1 MEAEDRLAAQV
12 AGSGIVLFIDFGPTA
27 GDLAFHQD
35 IRRHTEAEAAGIES
49 TFGPWLAPPADPYD
63 EVVLRM
69 PRAKERLRMSLEMAR
84 AAIRPGGTLTVVGHN
99 DSGIRA
105 APKDIEALI
114 GSAEVVGTRWHCRAV
129 SARVDEA
136 FSPTTLDAYDAP
148 WTHDGLEVHSFPGV
162 FAHGRLDPGTALL
175 LSALADE
182 GFDGKRVLDLGCGS
196 GLIAATAAAR
206 GAVADAVDADA
217 VAVEAAMRTGAPHGV
232 RAYASDLFSAVSG
245 PYDRILTNPPFHRDG
260 RVSLTTARELITTA
274 GAHLTRAGEL
284 WMVVNRFLDHTE
296 ALRTG
301 FASFDLVI
309 EDGHYRVWRA
319 VRG

>member
-1 MEAEDRLAAQV
+1 VEAEDRLAAQV
-12 AGSGIVLFIDFGPTA
+12 AGSGRVLFIDFGPTA

-35 IRRHTEAEAAGIES
+35 IRRHTEAEQADVES
-49 TFGPWLAPPADPYD
+49 TFGPWLDPPTDPYD

-84 AAIRPGGTLTVVGHN
+84 AAVRPGGALTVVGHN

-105 APKDIEALI
+105 APRDVAALV
-114 GSAEVVGTRWHCRAV
+114 GPTEVVGTRWHCRAV
-129 SARVDEA
+129 RATVDQGYP
-136 FSPTTLDAYDAP
+136 PTALDAFDAP
-148 WTHDGLEVHSFPGV
+148 WMLEDLEVHSFPGV

-175 LSALADE
+175 LTALADE
-182 GFDGKRVLDLGCGS
+182 NLSGQRVLDLGCGS
-196 GLIAATAAAR
+196 GVIAAVAASR
-206 GAVADAVDADA
+206 GAQADAVDADA
-217 VAVEAAMRTGAPHGV
+217 VAVEAAARTGAPHGV
-232 RAYASDLFSAVSG
+232 RAYPSDLFSTVSG

-260 RVSLTTARELITTA
+260 RVSLTTARELIATA
-274 GAHLTRAGEL
+274 GAHLPRSGEL

-301 FASFDLVI
+301 FLSFDLAA

-319 VRG
+319 RRG